1 MLRVMKL
8 FSRLALV
15 GFLLV
20 CPLATAQD
28 TSPYV
33 GTGFGFTFVNGSVGG
48 ALTLQGGVEHL
59 LGPVGVQGVAVI
71 GISVP
76 FIEFAAELLG
86 HFPMGSL
93 KPYVGAGVGVSPT
106 GAADII
112 SPSRALALNAH
123 AVGGLEVA
131 VADAIGVYGEVQ
143 PRLYFDEV
151 TSFGLGFRFGA
162 NYHFD

>member
-8 FSRLALV
+8 FPRLALV

-28 TSPYV
+28 TRPYV

-59 LGPVGVQGVAVI
+59 LGQVGVQGVAVI
-71 GISVP
+71 GVSVP
-76 FIEFAAELLG
+76 FIEVAADLLA
-86 HFPMGSL
+86 HFPTGSL
-93 KPYVGAGVGVSPT
+93 KPYVGAGVGVSLSGVP
-106 GAADII
+106 
-112 SPSRALALNAH
+112 ALSAQAI
-123 AVGGLEVA
+123 GGLEVA
-131 VADAIGVYGEVQ
+131 VADAIGVYGEVL
-143 PRLYFDEV
+143 PRLYFNEV
-151 TSFGLGFRFGA
+151 TSFGLGFRFGT

>member
-8 FSRLALV
+8 FLRLALTSI
-15 GFLLV
+15 FAA
-20 CPLATAQD
+20 CPLAFAQD

-59 LGPVGVQGVAVI
+59 LGPVGVQGIAVI

-76 FIEFAAELLG
+76 FVEVAAELLA

-93 KPYVGAGVGVSPT
+93 KPYGGAGVGISPT

-112 SPSRALALNAH
+112 SPTRALAFNVH

-131 VADAIGVYGEVQ
+131 ATDAIGVFGEVQ
-143 PRLYFDEV
+143 PRLYFNEE